1 VSFSSAFICLLSAL
15 IRYIHAHRKIVSSL
29 VANNMH
35 EVLLHNDQLR
45 WNMEQGL
52 VLQKFTGRILPAV
65 FIFAALQH

>member
-1 VSFSSAFICLLSAL
+1 
-15 IRYIHAHRKIVSSL
+15 VSSL

-52 VLQKFTGRILPAV
+52 VLQKFTGRILPAL
-65 FIFAALQH
+65 FIFAALH